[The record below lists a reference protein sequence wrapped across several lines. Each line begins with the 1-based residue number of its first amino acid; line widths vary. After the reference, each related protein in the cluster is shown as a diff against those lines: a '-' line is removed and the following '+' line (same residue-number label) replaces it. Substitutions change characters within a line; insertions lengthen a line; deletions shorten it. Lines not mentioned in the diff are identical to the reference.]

1 MDSACS
7 AQVQFRG
14 LKAQEPFSMHVKECR
29 PPSCQGFCAHSVS
42 PCRNKIRGTPL
53 LPGMVV
59 DARHRRRRIDLKRFC
74 RQYMHRASGESAAV
88 VRGAHSTMS
97 ATVAAMLLLAG
108 ARGMNGAGA
117 TSFMSMF
124 AITGRKGQ
132 ACKWNPECKFLHVTL
147 RGTGGPPQPLQV
159 QLVPRAVEDP
169 EQPRDPVDEEEVS
182 LEPEESQLTAG
193 AAARFGY
200 LGFGDSDVEND
211 TDGEHS
217 EDLEEVREEQAER
230 EPAAAR
236 QRAVKPPQRS
246 TTTVAGEYRPPAP
259 VRRRKPEGRR
269 KGQAALPDRAWDTNV
284 RHRWMVTCRRCK
296 KQIMKVFNH
305 REVQKHEKIKV
316 FRYRMLRGFWLKQA
330 NGQLF
335 GRVGLQGTQKRLSC
349 QKRLPGDW
357 DVSRASDRRIE
368 RRILKGQLLKY
379 NFQFHAGEEC
389 APNAPEM
396 RFEEQCGLKRRIDG
410 VPAEDEG
417 GYDDDED
424 AGDKALAPDVNESE
438 DSDDQ
443 MIIRLVR

>member
-1 MDSACS
+1 M
-7 AQVQFRG
+7 
-14 LKAQEPFSMHVKECR
+14 
-29 PPSCQGFCAHSVS
+29 
-42 PCRNKIRGTPL
+42 
-53 LPGMVV
+53 
-59 DARHRRRRIDLKRFC
+59 
-74 RQYMHRASGESAAV
+74 ES
-88 VRGAHSTMS
+88 
-97 ATVAAMLLLAG
+97 
-108 ARGMNGAGA
+108 
-117 TSFMSMF
+117 
-124 AITGRKGQ
+124 K
-132 ACKWNPECKFLHVTL
+132 CPYLHVTFT
-147 RGTGGPPQPLQV
+147 GTGGPPQPLQV

-169 EQPRDPVDEEEVS
+169 EQPRDPVDEEQVS
-182 LEPEESQLTAG
+182 LDAG

-217 EDLEEVREEQAER
+217 EDLEEVREEPAER
-230 EPAAAR
+230 EPAPARRRAA
-236 QRAVKPPQRS
+236 KPPQRS
-246 TTTVAGEYRPPAP
+246 TSTVAGEYRPPAP
-259 VRRRKPEGRR
+259 VRRRKPEGRC
-269 KGQAALPDRAWDTNV
+269 KPQAALPDRAYDTKV

-305 REVQKHEKIKV
+305 REVQKHRKTKV
-316 FRYRMLRGFWLKQA
+316 FKYRMLRGFWLKQA

-357 DVSRASDRRIE
+357 DVSRASDRRLE

-417 GYDDDED
+417 GYDDDDDD
-424 AGDKALAPDVNESE
+424 AGDKALAPELNESE

-443 MIIRLVR
+443 MIVR

>member
-74 RQYMHRASGESAAV
+74 RQYMHRASGECS
-88 VRGAHSTMS
+88 RGSRCPFDHVSYCRSYAS
-97 ATVAAMLLLAG
+97 
-108 ARGMNGAGA
+108 
-117 TSFMSMF
+117 
-124 AITGRKGQ
+124 TGRCERDERGRCDFVHVDVCDNWKKGQ

-217 EDLEEVREEQAER
+217 EDLEEVREEPAER
-230 EPAAAR
+230 EPAPARRRAA
-236 QRAVKPPQRS
+236 KPPQRS
-246 TTTVAGEYRPPAP
+246 TSTVAGEYRPPAP
-259 VRRRKPEGRR
+259 VRRRKPEGRC
-269 KGQAALPDRAWDTNV
+269 KPQAALPDRAYDTKV

-305 REVQKHEKIKV
+305 REVQKHRKTKV
-316 FRYRMLRGFWLKQA
+316 FKYRMLRGFWLKQA

-357 DVSRASDRRIE
+357 DVSRASDRRLE

-417 GYDDDED
+417 GYDDDDDD
-424 AGDKALAPDVNESE
+424 AGDKALAPELNESE

-443 MIIRLVR
+443 MIVR